1 MAPSTAPHIHW
12 IHLNMEGD
20 HLEVNTTI
28 SHVLNG
34 MAPFN
39 FDEKTKTESVG
50 PLPGFFLVACVVGLA
65 VTAMVTLRQKR
76 AAARSE
82 QNERLPLVTSAAASL
97 LALGAE
103 PKGDSAY
110 DYQEAL

>member
-1 MAPSTAPHIHW
+1 MAPSTSPNNHW

-50 PLPGFFLVACVVGLA
+50 PLPGFFLFVCFAGVV
-65 VTAMVTLRQKR
+65 VTAKVTLKKAR
-76 AAARSE
+76 AASTAGANE
-82 QNERLPLVTSAAASL
+82 QNERKPLVPSAAVVQPVADH
-97 LALGAE
+97 GFT
-103 PKGDSAY
+103 
-110 DYQEAL
+110 YQEVQ

>member
-1 MAPSTAPHIHW
+1 MAPSTSPNNHW

-50 PLPGFFLVACVVGLA
+50 PLPGFFLFVCFAGVV
-65 VTAMVTLRQKR
+65 VTAMVTLKKAR
-76 AAARSE
+76 AASTAGYASFGCRRLRSVVSRWKR
-82 QNERLPLVTSAAASL
+82 NKIP
-97 LALGAE
+97 
-103 PKGDSAY
+103 
-110 DYQEAL
+110 